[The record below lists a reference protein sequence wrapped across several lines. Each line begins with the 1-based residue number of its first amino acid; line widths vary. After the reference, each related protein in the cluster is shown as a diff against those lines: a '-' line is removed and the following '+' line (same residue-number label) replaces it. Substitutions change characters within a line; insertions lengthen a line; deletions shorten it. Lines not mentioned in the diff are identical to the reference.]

1 MKLKQVINYIE
12 ENFPPAVQ
20 ESYDNSGL
28 ITGDKEMN
36 ISGALLTIDID
47 ENVIDEAIEKNKNLI
62 IAHHPI
68 IFRPIKKLTGSN
80 YIERSIIKAIK
91 NNIAIY
97 AAHTSVDNNL
107 HGLSAEVGKLIGL
120 NNIKILEQ
128 KEELLFKIV
137 VFVPL
142 DYADKVRTAMFSKGA
157 GHIGNYENCSYNTN
171 GTGTFKAN
179 KGTNPFVGEIGKI
192 HHENETKIESI
203 APSFKLNSI
212 INAIKQV
219 HPYEEVAYDI
229 YPLHNKSEQY
239 GAGIIGQL
247 QRPMQS
253 IDFLKLLK
261 EKLNIPMLK
270 HSEIISNKVQKIAIC
285 TGAGHF
291 LIDKAYQQKADA
303 LISAEFKYD
312 QYISAKEK
320 LLIIDAGH
328 YETEIFIKKIF
339 YELLSKKFSKF
350 AVEFSDKFIN
360 PVNYF

>member
-1 MKLKQVINYIE
+1 MKLKQIIDYIE
-12 ENFPPAVQ
+12 EKFPPAVQ

-28 ITGDKEMN
+28 ITGDKQMDV
-36 ISGALLTIDID
+36 SGALLTIDID
-47 ENVIDEAIEKNKNLI
+47 ENVIDEAIEKDKNLI

-80 YIERSIIKAIK
+80 YIERCIIKAIK

-97 AAHTSVDNNL
+97 AAHTSLDNNL
-107 HGLSAEVGKLIGL
+107 NGLNAEVAKLIGL
-120 NNIKILEQ
+120 KNIKILEP
-128 KEELLFKIV
+128 KEQLLFKIA
-137 VFVPL
+137 VFVPV
-142 DYADKVRTAMFSKGA
+142 DYADKVREAMFKQGA
-157 GHIGNYENCSYNTN
+157 GSIGNYDNCSYNIN
-171 GTGTFKAN
+171 GTGTFRAN
-179 KGTNPFVGEIGKI
+179 EGTNPFVGQIGKT
-192 HHENETKIESI
+192 HLEKETKIESI

-239 GAGIIGQL
+239 GAGITGEL
-247 QRPMQS
+247 QNPMHTK
-253 IDFLKLLK
+253 DFLELVKT
-261 EKLNIPMLK
+261 KLNIPMLK

-312 QYISAKEK
+312 QYISAKDK

-328 YETEIFIKKIF
+328 YETEIFVKKIF
-339 YELLSKKFSKF
+339 YDLLSKKFSKF
-350 AVEFSDKFIN
+350 AVEFSEKFSN
-360 PVNYF
+360 PVKYF